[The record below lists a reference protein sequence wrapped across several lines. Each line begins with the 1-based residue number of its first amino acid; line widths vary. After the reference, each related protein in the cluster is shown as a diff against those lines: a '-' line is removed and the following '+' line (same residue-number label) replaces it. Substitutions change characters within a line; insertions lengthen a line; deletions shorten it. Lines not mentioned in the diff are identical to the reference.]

1 MVAYTFQEVIW
12 LTADFLNIRGTRLS
26 FDTHSHFAFEE
37 ALMEE
42 AGYEFL
48 DEHKKTHQAFATQI
62 NGFHKRF
69 HQGDDVSEEL
79 TELLQ
84 TWLLRH
90 IQDDDQS
97 YGSVVRKQ
105 YAVIEKNE
113 SGNWLKNRIKKFFS

>member
-69 HQGDDVSEEL
+69 HQS
-79 TELLQ
+79 
-84 TWLLRH
+84 
-90 IQDDDQS
+90 DDQS